1 MGWDSV
7 DFDKVINILTNSTE
21 NFRKS
26 RNNFIQKC
34 IETVLKQCHRNG
46 KSFIDSMIRE
56 GTMLKSEI
64 CLQCGYESH
73 TSYRIC
79 RSIIDDVQCGGKLTS
94 SKLDE
99 PDQLPATDINPYESF
114 NFAETLTPGTN
125 CTTGEPDFL
134 NPNSYQN
141 IINVIQNICSREG
154 VKQYGGTKEWI
165 FVKCDGLPYKIIS
178 DIIANV

>member
-1 MGWDSV
+1 
-7 DFDKVINILTNSTE
+7 
-21 NFRKS
+21 
-26 RNNFIQKC
+26 
-34 IETVLKQCHRNG
+34 
-46 KSFIDSMIRE
+46 MIRE
-56 GTMLKSEI
+56 GTMLKSEICLQCGYESHTSYRICRKI

-99 PDQLPATDINPYESF
+99 PDQLPATDINPYESS
-114 NFAETLTPGTN
+114 NFAESLTPETN

-178 DIIANV
+178 DIIANL